1 VTPDTAPG
9 DLLSLPPPL
18 ESLRTGPQPARVGN
32 VLIGTASWTEK
43 TLLES
48 GAFYPPA
55 VKTPADRLR
64 YYARHFPV
72 VEVDATYYAL
82 PALRSTG
89 AWAERTPR
97 DFVFGVKAFA
107 PMTGHPIE
115 TKRLDRDLVAALPA
129 GQRRAESLRATEL
142 PAEVRDEIWRRFRA
156 ALEPLVAT
164 GKLGYVL
171 AQMPPWFRP
180 NRPALA
186 YLDALP
192 DRLPDVHIAVEFRE
206 AGWLAPER
214 GDETLR
220 RLRERGLAYVC
231 VDEPQGTRASVPP
244 VATATRDDLAVVR
257 FHGRRRETWTRPGA
271 GTTERFRYRYRPDE
285 LAEWTERLR
294 GLAGAAR
301 RVYVLMNNCHR
312 ESAVQGA
319 KDLAGLLA
327 EAGKGHDGSIRRG

>member
-1 VTPDTAPG
+1 MTSGGPPD
-9 DLLSLPPPL
+9 DLLATPPPHA
-18 ESLRTGPQPARVGN
+18 SLRTGPQPARIGN
-32 VLIGTASWTEK
+32 VLIGTASWTER

-48 GAFYPPA
+48 KAFYPPA

-82 PALRSTG
+82 PALRSTA
-89 AWAERTPR
+89 AWAERTPS

-107 PMTGHPIE
+107 SMTGHPIE
-115 TKRLDRDLVAALPA
+115 TKRLDRDLQAGLSPA
-129 GQRRAESLRATEL
+129 QRRTASLRAAEL
-142 PAEVRDEIWRRFRA
+142 PAAVRDEIWRRFRA

-164 GKLGYVL
+164 RKLGYVL
-171 AQMPPWFRP
+171 VQMPPWFRP
-180 NRPALA
+180 NEPALA

-192 DRLPDVHIAVEFRE
+192 ERLPDVRIAVEFRE

-214 GDETLR
+214 ADDTLQ
-220 RLRERGLAYVC
+220 RLRDRGLAYVC

-244 VATATRDDLAVVR
+244 VAAATCDDLAVVR

-271 GTTERFRYRYRPDE
+271 GTTERFRWRYAREE
-285 LAEWTERLR
+285 LAEWGEPIRELSR
-294 GLAGAAR
+294 SVA
-301 RVYVLMNNCHR
+301 RVYVLMNNCYR

-319 KDLAGLLA
+319 KDLTGLLA
-327 EAGKGHDGSIRRG
+327 RGRE

>member
-1 VTPDTAPG
+1 VTPDRPLA
-9 DLLSLPPPL
+9 DLLGTPPPL
-18 ESLRTGPQPARVGN
+18 ASLREGPLPARVGN
-32 VLIGTASWTEK
+32 VFVGTASWTEK
-43 TLLES
+43 TLLDS

-82 PALRSTG
+82 PALRSTA
-89 AWAERTPR
+89 AWAERTPG

-115 TKRLDRDLVAALPA
+115 TKRLDRDLSAALPA
-129 GQRRAESLRATEL
+129 VQRRAESLRATEL

-164 GKLGYVL
+164 RKLGYVL
-171 AQMPPWFRP
+171 VQMPPWFRA
-180 NRPALA
+180 NRPSLA
-186 YLDALP
+186 YLEALP
-192 DRLPDVHIAVEFRE
+192 ERLPGVRIAVEFRE

-214 GDETLR
+214 SDETLQRLR
-220 RLRERGLAYVC
+220 RLGLAYVC

-244 VATATRDDLAVVR
+244 IAVATRDDVAVVR

-271 GTTERFRYRYRPDE
+271 GTTERFRYRYRLDE
-285 LAEWTERLR
+285 LAEWTERLH
-294 GLAGAAR
+294 GLERATG
-301 RVYVLMNNCHR
+301 RVYVLMNNCHG

-319 KDLAGLLA
+319 KDLARLLA
-327 EAGKGHDGSIRRG
+327 GE